1 MPTRTSNLRSGYISG
16 DAPYPRIYLSNHISQ
31 TYRSKLKGSTSHAL
45 TYIYI
50 LPRQYRYDPGD
61 LSAGT
66 VASLHE
72 RRETAYTAST
82 MPSRSVFRS
91 TLYIT
96 QSTADMPVPS
106 SQCIDA
112 VSTDPPCV
120 KDCITIVNPY
130 QIEIK
135 AQTHCILCKHKN
147 KPKNKHKTEA
157 SNSHPSK
164 KSRPSL
170 SNLFPPFSHG
180 KQSVYEDNLQQ
191 SNPAIP
197 IPNQGIYQP
206 PTARYQH
213 TTNTDYPLTRDL
225 QSMQVLNQR

>member
-1 MPTRTSNLRSGYISG
+1 
-16 DAPYPRIYLSNHISQ
+16 
-31 TYRSKLKGSTSHAL
+31 
-45 TYIYI
+45 
-50 LPRQYRYDPGD
+50 
-61 LSAGT
+61 
-66 VASLHE
+66 
-72 RRETAYTAST
+72 
-82 MPSRSVFRS
+82 
-91 TLYIT
+91 
-96 QSTADMPVPS
+96 MPVPS

-120 KDCITIVNPY
+120 KDCIIIANPY

-135 AQTHCILCKHKN
+135 AQTNCISIRTN
-147 KPKNKHKTEA
+147 QRISIKPKLLLA
-157 SNSHPSK
+157 HPSK
-164 KSRPSL
+164 KSRPGL

-206 PTARYQH
+206 PTAKYQL
-213 TTNTDYPLTRDL
+213 TINTDYPLTRDL